1 MSTNP
6 LQRLEPADN
15 PLLALIFDRADDL
28 MLVEIANADYS
39 DNSVKS

>member
-6 LQRLEPADN
+6 LQRLEPTDK
-15 PLLALIFDRADDL
+15 PLLTLIFDRVDDS